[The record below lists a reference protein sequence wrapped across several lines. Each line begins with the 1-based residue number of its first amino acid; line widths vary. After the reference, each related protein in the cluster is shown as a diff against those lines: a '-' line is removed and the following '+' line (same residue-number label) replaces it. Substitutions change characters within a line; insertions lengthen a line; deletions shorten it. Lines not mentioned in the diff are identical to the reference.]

1 MSINCQV
8 RLDASSLALLVEY
21 ARLANCQPLTTASVL
36 RLCLDGLA
44 AHLEAKG
51 LARIT
56 DHEEALEYLTSKGIS
71 VKQALGPKSTI
82 MKEIASKALAES
94 LSTSM
99 ADGNLVA
106 NAIREY
112 QK

>member
-21 ARLANCQPLTTASVL
+21 ARLKNCHPLNTANVL

-44 AHLEAKG
+44 THLEATG
-51 LARIT
+51 LIRLT
-56 DHEEALEYLTSKGIS
+56 NPEEALEYLTSKGIS

-94 LSTSM
+94 LNTSV
-99 ADGNLVA
+99 ADHDLISA
-106 NAIREY
+106 AIREH